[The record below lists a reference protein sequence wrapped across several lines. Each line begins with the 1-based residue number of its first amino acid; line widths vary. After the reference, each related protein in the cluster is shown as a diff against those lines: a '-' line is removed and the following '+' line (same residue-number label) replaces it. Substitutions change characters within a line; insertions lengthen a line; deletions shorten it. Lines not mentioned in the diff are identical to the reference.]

1 MSALDE
7 LKKKEIRTD
16 LEAAVLSSAYYE
28 AQATGFSGKSQ
39 TVYSEKAAKELA
51 EKDAELLALRERVAK
66 LEKVADGLAEIVEYD
81 TGDARHGL
89 QSLAKARLAEYEELK
104 EKK

>member
-1 MSALDE
+1 MSALDDL
-7 LKKKEIRTD
+7 LKVVHDESFSQDMYD
-16 LEAAVLSSAYYE
+16 LGEQSA
-28 AQATGFSGKSQ
+28 
-39 TVYSEKAAKELA
+39 
-51 EKDAELLALRERVAK
+51 AELLALRERVAK

-104 EKK
+104 ETK